1 MLKENSVD
9 LERFCLE
16 GRANELAE
24 STLKGYRYA
33 LRSLDESLDKPFKE
47 ASREDMMRFFNELQQ
62 HCKRSTVHLWKGK
75 IKRFYNWLFN
85 LAPREYPDC
94 VKWVRASNPSRG
106 SKAKGYEMSLSP
118 EDLLSKEDVKL
129 LIDAC
134 DNARDQALIAVMYET
149 ACEPMEALNLNV
161 KSVQFDEQ
169 GAVVT
174 LKGNTGERRFRVV
187 NAVPYL
193 QVWLNVHPLKKQGDA
208 PLWTVQKGRPQRL
221 GYAGLYRLTKR
232 LKQRTGIKKPLRPNF
247 LRHASLTEWAKILPE
262 QKLKVLAGWTP
273 SSRMAAVYIHLA
285 GKDLDEDI
293 LKAHGIEVEK
303 KPQQIMESLKPRVC
317 PRCGHESP
325 ATYLWCGRCGLK
337 LDVELD
343 ETKRL
348 ERDRFLDWFAEE
360 AMKDRPILE
369 RWYKASDKV
378 QERERK
384 AEKKKPSKETMM
396 I

>member
-1 MLKENSVD
+1 MQKENIRA

-16 GRANELAE
+16 GKANELE
-24 STLKGYRYA
+24 DITLEGYRHT
-33 LRSLDESLDKPFKE
+33 LRRLDESIDKPFKE
-47 ASREDMMRFFNELQQ
+47 ATREDIMRFFNELQQ
-62 HCKRSTVHLWKGK
+62 RCMRSTVHLWKMRV
-75 IKRFYNWLFN
+75 KRFYNWLFN

-94 VKWVRASNPSRG
+94 VKWLRILNPRAG
-106 SKAKGYEMSLSP
+106 TKTKGYVLPLSP
-118 EDLLSKEDVKL
+118 EDVLTKEDVKL

-149 ACEPMEALNLNV
+149 ACEPIEALNLNV
-161 KSVQFDEQ
+161 KSVMFDQQ
-169 GAVVT
+169 GAVVA
-174 LKGNTGERRFRVV
+174 LKGNTGERRIRVV
-187 NAVPYL
+187 NSVSYL
-193 QVWLNVHPLKKQGDA
+193 QVWLNIHPLKDNPEA
-208 PLWTVQKGRPQRL
+208 PLWTTQRGKPTRL
-221 GYAGLYRLTKR
+221 GYFGIHGLLKKLKKR
-232 LKQRTGIKKPLRPNF
+232 SGLKKPLRPNF

-303 KPQQIMESLKPRVC
+303 KPQQIMETLRPRVC

-337 LDVELD
+337 LDVELN

-360 AMKDRPILE
+360 AMKDPEILK
-369 RWYKASDKV
+369 RWHKASDKA
-378 QERERK
+378 QEKEK
-384 AEKKKPSKETMM
+384 AEEQKT
-396 I
+396 

>member
-1 MLKENSVD
+1 MQKENTRA
-9 LERFCLE
+9 LEAFCLE
-16 GRANELAE
+16 KRANEVKE
-24 STLKGYRYA
+24 STLDGYRLT
-33 LRSLDESLDKPFKE
+33 LRQLDEAIGKPFKE
-47 ASREDMMRFFNELQQ
+47 ATREDIMTFFTELQQ
-62 HCKRSTVHLWKGK
+62 RCKRNTVHIWKGK
-75 IKRFYNWLFN
+75 TKTFYNWLFG

-94 VKWVRASNPSRG
+94 VKWLRVQNPRAG
-106 SKAKGYEMSLSP
+106 TKAKGYEMSLSP
-118 EDLLSKEDVKL
+118 EDVLTKEDVKL

-149 ACEPMEALNLNV
+149 ACEPIEAINLNV

-169 GAVVT
+169 GAKVT
-174 LKGNTGERRFRVV
+174 LKGAAGERRIRVV
-187 NAVPYL
+187 NSVPYL
-193 QVWLNVHPLKKQGDA
+193 QVWLNVHPLKKNPDA
-208 PLWTVQKGRPQRL
+208 PLWTVMRGKPQRL
-221 GYAGLYRLTKR
+221 GYAGLWRLVKKLKKR
-232 LKQRTGIKKPLRPNF
+232 SGLKKPLRPNF

-273 SSRMAAVYIHLA
+273 ASRMAAVYIHLA

-293 LKAHGIEVEK
+293 LKAHGREVEK
-303 KPQQIMESLKPRVC
+303 RPKQIMESLKPRVC

-348 ERDRFLDWFAEE
+348 ERDRFLDWFAQE
-360 AMKDRPILE
+360 AMKDREILE

-378 QERERK
+378 QARERR
-384 AEKKKPSKETMM
+384 ADKKKPSKEA
-396 I
+396 